1 MNYGK
6 KSTSA
11 KQKALNSKSRKMGK
25 KLSVVFFK
33 GFIVCLL
40 ALVVLGICAGIGVFK
55 GIIDAAPDITNINV
69 SPDSYKS
76 FIYDSAG
83 NQTATLVASSSNRV
97 YVKIEDVP
105 LDLQHAFVAVED
117 ARFYTHNGIDP
128 KGILRAA
135 VKGIGNVLKGGG
147 FDEGASTITQQLLK
161 NNVFTGWVEEKGFV
175 DKVQRKIQEQYLALQ
190 LEKQMDKQQILEN
203 YLNTIN
209 LGQNT
214 LGVQAASYRYFGKP
228 VSELTLSECSV
239 IAGITKNPNGYNP
252 ITKPEKNQERRE
264 IVLNDMLDQGY
275 IDQAQYEEALA
286 DDVYSRIQQVN
297 KEVEESTSYNTYF
310 VDETIEQVMSD
321 LENKLGYSHNQ
332 AYNLLYSGGLSI
344 YTTQDPAIQA
354 ICDEE
359 YSNPDNYPDGTEVCL
374 DYALTVQKA
383 DGTTEN
389 HSIEMLVSHFKT
401 LGEAG
406 AREDATFS
414 TLFASADKANEYVER
429 YKEDILELGDEV
441 LGERIEITPQPQT
454 SMVLMDQST
463 GYVKAIVGGRGDKT
477 ANLTLNRATN
487 TQRSP
492 GSTFKVIGTYAPA
505 IDAYGFTIATAID
518 DAPYTYSDGKP
529 VYNFNQ
535 DRYHG
540 MTSIRDNIVHSYNIP
555 AVKVLTAITPQAG
568 FDYAKNKFHIDSL
581 VENESRYV
589 WDKGQ
594 KVSKTFTDVIQ
605 SMALGGLTDG
615 TTNLEL
621 TAAYAAIANKGM
633 YSSPVFY
640 TKVVNHDGEVILD
653 NTNPEPSRAIK
664 ETTAWLLTDVMR
676 EVLTRGT
683 STIANFS
690 GMSLAGKSG
699 TSNDFRDVWFVG
711 YSPYYTCG
719 VWSGI
724 DSNESLPSNAR
735 NFHKVLWKKVMS
747 RIHEGLEN
755 VAFEKPEGITTATVC
770 KKSGKLAVAGLCDVD
785 PRGSMVTTEYFE
797 EGTVPTDYC
806 DVHVR
811 VSICSASGQLASQFC
826 PEELRITSAY
836 IKRPDPA
843 EGTTDDTPY
852 TVPAGTT
859 PTGLCPIHVNG
870 DIPSVPLDQLQLP
883 GGTTEDTGQTADPT
897 ADPADQ
903 TTDPADPTQ

>member
-11 KQKALNSKSRKMGK
+11 KQKTLNSKSRKMSK
-25 KLSVVFFK
+25 KLSVIFFK
-33 GFIVCLL
+33 GFIICLL
-40 ALVVLGICAGIGVFK
+40 AIAVLGICAGIGVFK
-55 GIIDAAPDITNINV
+55 GIIDAAPDISNINV
-69 SPDSYKS
+69 SPESYKS
-76 FIYDSAG
+76 FIYDSEG

-97 YVKIEDVP
+97 YVKIEDIP
-105 LDLQHAFVAVED
+105 LNLQHAFVAIED
-117 ARFYTHNGIDP
+117 ERFYEHHGIDP
-128 KGILRAA
+128 KGIARAA
-135 VKGIGNVLKGGG
+135 VKGITNGFH

-161 NNVFTGWVEEKGFV
+161 NNVFTTWTEEKGFV
-175 DKVQRKIQEQYLALQ
+175 DKIQRKIQEQYLALQ
-190 LEKQMDKQQILEN
+190 LEKIMDKDQILEN

-214 LGVQAASYRYFGKP
+214 LGVQAASYRYFNKS
-228 VSELTLSECSV
+228 VSELTLSECAV
-239 IAGITKNPNGYNP
+239 IAGITKSPTGYNP
-252 ITKPEKNQERRE
+252 ITKPEKNKERRDK
-264 IVLNDMLDQGY
+264 VLKNMLEQEY
-275 IDQAQYEEALA
+275 ISQEEYEEALA
-286 DDVYSRIQQVN
+286 DDVYARIQEVN
-297 KEVEESTSYNTYF
+297 KEVVESADSYNTYF

-321 LENKLGYSHNQ
+321 LETKLGYSHSQ

-344 YTTQDPAIQA
+344 YTTQDPQIQS
-354 ICDEE
+354 IVDEE
-359 YSNPDNYPDGTEVCL
+359 YSNPDNYPEGTEVCL
-374 DYALTVQKA
+374 EYALTVKKA

-389 HSIEMLVSHFKT
+389 HSTEMLISYFKK
-401 LGEAG
+401 LGETG
-406 AREDATFS
+406 ARGSSSDVAFS
-414 TLFASADKANEYVER
+414 SLFASEEKAREYVER
-429 YKEDILELGDEV
+429 YKEAVLELGDEV

-454 SMVLMDQST
+454 SMVIIEQST

-505 IDAYGFTIATAID
+505 IDAYGYTVATAID
-518 DAPYTYSDGKP
+518 DAPYSYESGQP

-581 VENESRYV
+581 VQSESRYV
-589 WDKGQ
+589 WENGQ
-594 KVSKTFTDVIQ
+594 KVSKTFSDINQ

-621 TAAYAAIANKGM
+621 TGAYAAIANKGM
-633 YSSPVFY
+633 YNQPVFY

-653 NTNPEPSRAIK
+653 NTNLEPTRAIK

-719 VWSGI
+719 VWAGI
-724 DSNESLPSNAR
+724 DSNESLTSNSR
-735 NFHKVLWKKVMS
+735 NFHKILWKKVMS
-747 RIHEGLEN
+747 RIHDNLEN
-755 VAFEKPEGITTATVC
+755 VSFEKPSGITTAIVC
-770 KKSGKLAVAGLCDVD
+770 KKSGKLAVPGLCDCD

-811 VSICSASGQLASQFC
+811 VSVCSASGMLASQFC
-826 PEELRITSAY
+826 PEELRVTSAY
-836 IKRPDPA
+836 IKRPEPA

-852 TVPAGTT
+852 TVPEGST
-859 PTGLCPIHVNG
+859 PTELCPIHVNG
-870 DIPSVPLDQLQLP
+870 EESSVPLDSLTIPQ
-883 GGTTEDTGQTADPT
+883 ADPN
-897 ADPADQ
+897 AV
-903 TTDPADPTQ
+903 TDPNAGQPPAE